1 MQWQNIIV
9 DWKKV
14 AEHVPGKTH
23 LQCLQRW
30 KKVLQP
36 GLKKGAW
43 TKEEDEALLASVKSL
58 GDYPAWVKV
67 AESVPGR
74 SPKQCRERWHLNLDP
89 SIQDPSVVPWTN
101 EEDEMIIALQRKM
114 GNQWA
119 NISGELKLEIGLHR
133 TENAVKNRFKSL
145 QRLREKMWTEK
156 EDDFLILSKRF
167 YNHRYLHISEAM
179 PRRSKNAV
187 RKRWKQLCDLHPKLE
202 TLPNQTEIA
211 QIQHISLE
219 NYFKNDENDK
229 SNKSNTVD
237 LLNKYDNTVMAPPLQ
252 QQQVHHHQQQFQ
264 SPPSNQQSMP
274 SYKNENEA
282 MSNLFSYPVQVPQE
296 VQQQQ
301 QQQQREFIIKNEN
314 YYLQQQQQQEL
325 GGHSNQ
331 IYTNQMLPAENLN
344 LVTENLNMVRKASHE
359 SPKELYN
366 NLYIHYDEKYDGV
379 NKVKPQKPFDSRA
392 PLSTCKLNNF
402 SQRPI
407 ENNEELYDLSTLLNN
422 TTPGNM
428 HLPQQQQRPTLTKYD
443 TTNTSKNGSLRDFLN
458 TLNSDYDFITEPMNV
473 AQQ

>member
-1 MQWQNIIV
+1 
-9 DWKKV
+9 
-14 AEHVPGKTH
+14 
-23 LQCLQRW
+23 
-30 KKVLQP
+30 
-36 GLKKGAW
+36 
-43 TKEEDEALLASVKSL
+43 
-58 GDYPAWVKV
+58 
-67 AESVPGR
+67 
-74 SPKQCRERWHLNLDP
+74 
-89 SIQDPSVVPWTN
+89 
-101 EEDEMIIALQRKM
+101 
-114 GNQWA
+114 
-119 NISGELKLEIGLHR
+119 
-133 TENAVKNRFKSL
+133 
-145 QRLREKMWTEK
+145 
-156 EDDFLILSKRF
+156 
-167 YNHRYLHISEAM
+167 
-179 PRRSKNAV
+179 
-187 RKRWKQLCDLHPKLE
+187 
-202 TLPNQTEIA
+202 
-211 QIQHISLE
+211 
-219 NYFKNDENDK
+219 
-229 SNKSNTVD
+229 
-237 LLNKYDNTVMAPPLQ
+237 
-252 QQQVHHHQQQFQ
+252 
-264 SPPSNQQSMP
+264 MP

-458 TLNSDYDFITEPMNV
+458 TLNSDY
-473 AQQ
+473 